1 MRIGIVGAGNIAVPY
16 AKTIAAAERLELVA
30 VADAQEGRAQE
41 LVAAYGGVA
50 HPTLDALLA
59 DERVDT
65 VVNLTAA
72 IAHAEVTRAAL
83 EAGKHVHSEKPL
95 ALSYTDARELVAL
108 ADERGLGL
116 SASPATLLGEAQQTM
131 WKLIRDDAIG
141 TVRVAYA
148 EANWGR
154 VESWHPAPMT
164 LHAVGAMGD
173 VGVYPIAILTAIF
186 GPARRA
192 TAFATTLVPDRLD
205 KYGAPFRIDTP
216 DIVVAVLE
224 LESGVVAR
232 VTASFYVGPGYQRG
246 IELHGD
252 GGMLRLPSWGEF
264 DSDLLLSTT
273 GNGDDYAPVE
283 LVRPPYR
290 GIDWSRAL
298 VDLAA
303 AVEEGR
309 PPRAS
314 GAHAA
319 HVVEILDA
327 IATSSRDGGAVE
339 VRSSFPQPR
348 PYEWASVN
356 LTEERPARPAP

>member
-1 MRIGIVGAGNIAVPY
+1 MRVGIVGAGNIAVRY
-16 AKTIAAAERLELVA
+16 AKTIAAADGLELVA
-30 VADAQEGRAQE
+30 AFDAQVERAEE
-41 LVAAYGGVA
+41 LVAAYGGTA
-50 HPTLDALLA
+50 HPTLAALLA
-59 DERVDT
+59 DERVDA

-72 IAHAEVTRAAL
+72 IAHVQVTRAAL

-95 ALSYTDARELVAL
+95 ALTYADAGELVAL

-131 WKLIRDDAIG
+131 WQLVREDAIG

-148 EANWGR
+148 EANWGK
-154 VESWHPAPMT
+154 VESWHPSPMT

-173 VGVYPIAILTAIF
+173 VGVYPIAILTAMF
-186 GPARRA
+186 GQARRA
-192 TAFATTLVPDRLD
+192 TAFATTVVPDRVD
-205 KYGAPFRIDTP
+205 KFGAPFSIETP

-232 VTASFYVGPGYQRG
+232 ITASFYVEAGYQRG

-252 GGMLRLPSWGEF
+252 GGMMRLPTWGEF

-283 LVRPPYR
+283 LVRPGYR

-298 VDLAA
+298 IDLAE

-327 IATSSRDGGAVE
+327 IGTSSREGGGVD
-339 VRSSFPQPR
+339 VRSSFPQPQ
-348 PYEWASVN
+348 PCDWA
-356 LTEERPARPAP
+356 R